1 MRLLRQIWKVID
13 PQAHVGKDTPE
24 NTQLKE
30 AATRLHELKVAREK
44 ERMKRRI
51 NRLQG
56 TGNLTQLTRGEANFC
71 RGHKLQ
77 GFV

>member
-30 AATRLHELKVAREK
+30 AVAKLHELKVKRET

-51 NRLQG
+51 KRLQR
-56 TGNLTQLTRGEANFC
+56 TGDLTWMTTGERNFC
-71 RGHKLQ
+71 RGQNLE